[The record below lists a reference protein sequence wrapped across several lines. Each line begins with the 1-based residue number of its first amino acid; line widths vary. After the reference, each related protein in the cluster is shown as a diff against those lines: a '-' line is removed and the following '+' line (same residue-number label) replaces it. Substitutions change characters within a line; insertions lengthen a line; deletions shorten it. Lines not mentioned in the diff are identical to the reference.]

1 MTPDA
6 LILAYLV
13 SLLAGL
19 SAVALYYERRRRRFE
34 PAPSEDRVFRCGKC
48 ASVYTDDADVDRS
61 RCPQCG
67 MTNESINF

>member
-1 MTPDA
+1 MEIDG
-6 LILAYLV
+6 LILFYLV

-19 SAVALYYERRRRRFE
+19 SLIAVYYELRRKRFE
-34 PAPSEDRVFRCGKC
+34 PAPSEDHIFRCEKC

-67 MTNESINF
+67 TTNEVFNF

>member
-1 MTPDA
+1 MQIDG
-6 LILAYLV
+6 LILFYLV

-19 SAVALYYERRRRRFE
+19 SLIAVYYELRRKRFE
-34 PAPSEDRVFRCGKC
+34 PAPSEDHIFRCEKC

-67 MTNESINF
+67 TMNEVFNF